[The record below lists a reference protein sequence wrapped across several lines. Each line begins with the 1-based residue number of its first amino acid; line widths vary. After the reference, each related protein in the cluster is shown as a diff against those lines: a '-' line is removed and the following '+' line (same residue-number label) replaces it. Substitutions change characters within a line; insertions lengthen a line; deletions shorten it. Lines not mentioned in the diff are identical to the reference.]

1 MLGAMHAYEVRPRK
15 DHRGA
20 NLISD
25 ALPFGRQKS
34 GRSRAFR
41 LLPVV
46 AVALML
52 MAAFAPGARAD
63 LIAYF
68 NFEDS
73 TVGGPPDFTSDSPPA
88 FLGET
93 TVISTNINSDALTT
107 VRPGL
112 DLNRWPTDPDPNN
125 LALGM
130 SRSGENH
137 PGNLDIP
144 LPTSQGFFQD
154 MSVSFAIDVVGNGY
168 TLASLFY
175 STDGGVNFTNS
186 GNSVTIPNLT
196 REGPVLIT
204 LPVPTAANNVPDLV
218 LRIQFTGGQSSGAN
232 LQDVSDNIRVEGT
245 IVPEPTTIAGGL
257 LGVLGLCWHQRRRLI
272 RCVRL
277 LKGHNSA
284 SFSHNE

>member
-1 MLGAMHAYEVRPRK
+1 MPEFKRSRP
-15 DHRGA
+15 H
-20 NLISD
+20 
-25 ALPFGRQKS
+25 ALPF
-34 GRSRAFR
+34 R
-41 LLPVV
+41 LLLVV
-46 AVALML
+46 AGALML
-52 MAAFAPGARAD
+52 MAASAPRARAD

-68 NFEDS
+68 NFEDA
-73 TVGGPPDFTSDSPPA
+73 VLGGPPDFSSDSPPA

-93 TVISTNINSDALTT
+93 TVIGTNINTNAVTT
-107 VRPGL
+107 VTPGL
-112 DLNRWPTDPDPNN
+112 SLNRWPTDPDPNN
-125 LALGM
+125 LALGI
-130 SRSGENH
+130 SRSGENS
-137 PGNLDIP
+137 PGNLDIH
-144 LPTSQGFFQD
+144 LPTSGGFFQD
-154 MSVSFAIDVVGNGY
+154 MSVSFAIDALGNGY
-168 TLASLFY
+168 TLAALFY
-175 STDGGVNFTNS
+175 STDGGVNFTFS
-186 GNSVTIPNLT
+186 GASAIIPNRT
-196 REGPVLIT
+196 REGAILVT

>member
-1 MLGAMHAYEVRPRK
+1 MTRARLTIESRFSKPRPPRQVPTS
-15 DHRGA
+15 G
-20 NLISD
+20 ISIY
-25 ALPFGRQKS
+25 RS
-34 GRSRAFR
+34 GRSRTFR
-41 LLPVV
+41 LPLVV
-46 AVALML
+46 AGALML
-52 MAAFAPGARAD
+52 MAAFAPSARAD

-73 TVGGPPDFTSDSPPA
+73 TVVGGPPDFTSDSPPA

-125 LALGM
+125 LALGI
-130 SRSGENH
+130 SRSEANS
-137 PGNLDIP
+137 PGHLDIP

-154 MSVSFAIDVVGNGY
+154 MSVSFAVDARGNGY

-175 STDGGVNFTNS
+175 STDGGVNFTFS
-186 GNSVTIPNLT
+186 GNSVAIPNLT
-196 REGPVLIT
+196 REGGILVT
-204 LPVPTAANNVPDLV
+204 LPVPTVANNVPDLV
-218 LRIQFTGGQSSGAN
+218 LRIQFTGGQSNGGQV
-232 LQDVSDNIRVEGT
+232 QDIIDNIRVEGT

-257 LGVLGLCWHQRRRLI
+257 LGVLGLCWHQRQRLI

-277 LKGHNSA
+277 RRV
-284 SFSHNE
+284 

>member
-1 MLGAMHAYEVRPRK
+1 
-15 DHRGA
+15 
-20 NLISD
+20 
-25 ALPFGRQKS
+25 
-34 GRSRAFR
+34 
-41 LLPVV
+41 
-46 AVALML
+46 LML

-93 TVISTNINSDALTT
+93 TVIGTNINSNAVTS

-112 DLNRWPTDPDPNN
+112 SLNRWPTDPDPNN
-125 LALGM
+125 LALGI
-130 SRSGENH
+130 SRSGENN

-144 LPTSQGFFQD
+144 LPTSRGFFQD
-154 MSVSFAIDVVGNGY
+154 MSISFAVNVVGNGY
-168 TLASLFY
+168 TVAALFY
-175 STDGGVNFTNS
+175 STDGGVSFTFS
-186 GNSVTIPNLT
+186 GALVVLPT
-196 REGPVLIT
+196 RSGETLIT

-218 LRIQFTGGQSSGAN
+218 VRIQLSGGQSNGTN
-232 LQDVSDNIRVEGT
+232 LQDVIDNIRVEGT

-277 LKGHNSA
+277 RRT
-284 SFSHNE
+284 

>member
-1 MLGAMHAYEVRPRK
+1 MTRARLTIESRFSKPRPPRQVPTS
-15 DHRGA
+15 G
-20 NLISD
+20 ISIY
-25 ALPFGRQKS
+25 RS
-34 GRSRAFR
+34 GRSRSFR
-41 LLPVV
+41 LPLVV
-46 AVALML
+46 AGALML
-52 MAAFAPGARAD
+52 MVAFAPSAKAD

-125 LALGM
+125 LALGI
-130 SRSGENH
+130 SRSGENN
-137 PGNLDIP
+137 PGHLDIP
-144 LPTSQGFFQD
+144 LPTSQGFFQE
-154 MSVSFAIDVVGNGY
+154 MSVSFAIDARGNGY

-175 STDGGVNFTNS
+175 STDGGVNFTFS
-186 GNSVTIPNLT
+186 GSSATIPNIT
-196 REGPVLIT
+196 REGAILVT
-204 LPVPTAANNVPDLV
+204 LPVPTAVNNVPDLV
-218 LRIQFTGGQSSGAN
+218 LRIQFNGGQSNGGQV
-232 LQDVSDNIRVEGT
+232 QDIIDNIRVEGT

-272 RCVRL
+272 CCVRL
-277 LKGHNSA
+277 RRA
-284 SFSHNE
+284 

>member
-1 MLGAMHAYEVRPRK
+1 MQVPMLGAMHAYEVRPRK

-41 LLPVV
+41 LLLVV
-46 AVALML
+46 AGALML
-52 MAAFAPGARAD
+52 MAAFAPSARAD

-93 TVISTNINSDALTT
+93 TVIGTNINSDAVTT
-107 VRPGL
+107 VTPGL
-112 DLNRWPTDPDPNN
+112 SLNRWPTDPDPNN

-130 SRSGENH
+130 SRSGEND

-144 LPTSQGFFQD
+144 LPTSKGFFQD
-154 MSVSFAIDVVGNGY
+154 MSVSFALNVAGNGY
-168 TLASLFY
+168 TLVSLFY
-175 STDGGVNFTNS
+175 STDGGVNFTFT
-186 GNSVTIPNLT
+186 GVEVVIPS
-196 REGPVLIT
+196 RIGEVLIT
-204 LPVPTAANNVPDLV
+204 LPVPTAANNVPDFV
-218 LRIQFTGGQSSGAN
+218 LRIQLTGGQSQGSN
-232 LQDVSDNIRVEGT
+232 IQDIIDNIRVEGT

-277 LKGHNSA
+277 RRI
-284 SFSHNE
+284 

>member
-1 MLGAMHAYEVRPRK
+1 MSAPIR
-15 DHRGA
+15 
-20 NLISD
+20 S
-25 ALPFGRQKS
+25 RQRS

-41 LLPVV
+41 LLLVV
-46 AVALML
+46 AGALML
-52 MAAFAPGARAD
+52 MAAFPPSARAD

-73 TVGGPPDFTSDSPPA
+73 TLGGPPDFTSDSPPA
-88 FLGET
+88 FLGES
-93 TVISTNINSDALTT
+93 TVIGTNINSNALKTGG
-107 VRPGL
+107 PGL

-130 SRSGENH
+130 SRSADNS

-144 LPTSQGFFQD
+144 LPTSRGFFQD
-154 MSVSFAIDVVGNGY
+154 MSVSFAIDARGNGY

-175 STDGGVNFTNS
+175 STDGGVNFTFS
-186 GNSVTIPNLT
+186 GHSAIIPNLT
-196 REGPVLIT
+196 RRSGILIT
-204 LPVPTAANNVPDLV
+204 LPVPTAANNVADLV
-218 LRIQFTGGQSSGAN
+218 LRIQLSGGQSSGTN
-232 LQDVSDNIRVEGT
+232 VQNIIDNIRVEGT

-277 LKGHNSA
+277 PRA
-284 SFSHNE
+284 